1 MKSVKSRGKKKSRYG
16 KLLAS
21 KERERRDIWYHTQK
35 ESVRANAFFHQR
47 REEKKNPLSFT
58 PLTLK
63 SLKP

>member
-1 MKSVKSRGKKKSRYG
+1 MKSVKSGGRKKSRYG
-16 KLLAS
+16 KLLAN
-21 KERERRDIWYHTQK
+21 KERERKDIWYHTEK

-47 REEKKNPLSFT
+47 EEKKNLLPFT